1 MNFATLEG
9 LPELRHST
17 ESLFCPAGT
26 SKYDGQCQSLH
37 RDWSWLDSKFGC
49 SLLLSLSLSL
59 SLVVYDVQTCR
70 NIVFIYSHIV
80 YVDYRRKFR
89 SLTSDNMDS

>member
-1 MNFATLEG
+1 MMVSA
-9 LPELRHST
+9 RVCT
-17 ESLFCPAGT
+17 EIGVGWT
-26 SKYDGQCQSLH
+26 VN
-37 RDWSWLDSKFGC
+37 LDV
-49 SLLLSLSLSL
+49 LSCSLSL